1 MKNRNVGR
9 IIWGLVL
16 VIVGVIFTLNVLGLI
31 EVDIFFAGWWTL
43 FIIVPSF
50 IGLFTSR
57 GKTGNLIALVIGV
70 ALLLAAQDII
80 DFDLAWRLLIPVIII
95 LIGLKLIFTSPSN
108 RRTSAKI
115 KELKNDS
122 KEPGKDTAAF
132 SSREINYDGQIFE
145 GAALD
150 AVFGSITCD
159 LRNALI
165 EKDCVI
171 TASAVFAG
179 IDIKVPDNIRVKI
192 DSNALF
198 GGVSDKRKK
207 TVRQET
213 QPNNGLT
220 LYIEANCV
228 FGGVDII

>member
-1 MKNRNVGR
+1 MKNRNISR
-9 IIWGLVL
+9 IIWGIVL
-16 VIVGVIFTLNVLGLI
+16 VIAGTIFVLKVLKII
-31 EVDIFFAGWWTL
+31 EIDILFKGWWTL
-43 FIIVPSF
+43 FIIIPCL
-50 IGLFTSR
+50 IGLFTER
-57 GKTGNLIALVIGV
+57 GKTGHLIGLVVGV
-70 ALLLAAQDII
+70 TLLLSAQDII
-80 DFDLAWRLLIPVIII
+80 DFSLAWRLLIPVIII
-95 LIGLKLIFTSPSN
+95 LIGLKMIFASPFN
-108 RRTSAKI
+108 KRTSAKI

-122 KEPGKDTAAF
+122 KEPGKCTVAF
-132 SSREINYDGQIFE
+132 SSREINYDGQRFE
-145 GAALD
+145 GATLD

-171 TASAVFAG
+171 TASVVFAG
-179 IDIKVPDNIRVKI
+179 IDIKVPDYVRVKI

-207 TVRQET
+207 AERQDD
-213 QPNNGLT
+213 QQNNGLT